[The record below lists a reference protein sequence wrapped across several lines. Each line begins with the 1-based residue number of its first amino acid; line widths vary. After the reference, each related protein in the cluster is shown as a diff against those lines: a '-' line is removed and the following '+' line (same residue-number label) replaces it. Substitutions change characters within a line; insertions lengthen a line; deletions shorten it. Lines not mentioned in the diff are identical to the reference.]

1 MSQSERARRGVD
13 EDRGGSQRP
22 RGWFRSHP
30 VWTTL
35 ILLAVVL
42 VVIPLVIVGVTY
54 NRTEIP
60 RPGSV
65 ATNQISEIY
74 QSDGTTMVGRIVPPE
89 GNRTLVE
96 IDAIPVHVRNAVIA
110 AEDRSFYTNE
120 GFDPTGIGRAVV
132 GQVTGKS
139 GAGGGSTITQQYV
152 KNTMVGDA
160 RTYERKAKE
169 IIIAAKMTNEW
180 SKDQIL
186 EAYLNTI
193 YFGRGAY
200 GIAAA
205 STAYFNKPVE
215 NLTVEEG
222 AMLAGVIQSPS
233 ALDPLNNAS
242 ASESRWN
249 YVMDGMRDMGAID
262 AQQRGMAT
270 FPQVVEDPQAVEQNV
285 GDPTNGPI
293 RRQVLA
299 ELAQAGID
307 EQMLNT
313 RGLKITT
320 TIDPTT
326 QAAVVNAAR
335 TNMQGENPEN
345 RTAVVSIN
353 PRTGGV
359 IGYYGGEEAEG
370 WDYANAPLQTGS
382 TFKVFGVAAAL
393 DQGIGLGTQISS
405 APVTTGD
412 VTVTNV
418 DGQSCGSCSI
428 SQALKMSLNTSFI
441 RLQRL
446 LDNGAN
452 DVRDMAHRV
461 GIPKEIPGLP
471 WETLSEQGEDP
482 YDGLI
487 LGQYPIRVRDMATGL
502 ATFAAEGV
510 HRPTHFIQ
518 KVETADGEVLLD
530 STSVEGEEVVSADVA
545 NNLTS
550 AMEPIAAYSNGHSLA
565 GGRPSAAKSGT
576 TQLGDTGY
584 NKDAWFVGYT
594 PSNATAVW
602 VGTDENKPLFNS
614 YGGVMYGASVPADIW
629 KSAMDGA
636 LANAP
641 WEDFPEPGYIG
652 GQAGTSQW
660 ESSGTGSGT
669 GDETVATEQFV
680 PQTSAA
686 PAPVAPAPAPQA
698 PGPLTL
704 NVPGLPEIV
713 IPGAGAPAPV
723 PAPVPAPA
731 PEPAV
736 PGGGGEAGG
745 GGTAGDDGA

>member
-1 MSQSERARRGVD
+1 
-13 EDRGGSQRP
+13 
-22 RGWFRSHP
+22 
-30 VWTTL
+30 
-35 ILLAVVL
+35 
-42 VVIPLVIVGVTY
+42 
-54 NRTEIP
+54 
-60 RPGSV
+60 
-65 ATNQISEIY
+65 
-74 QSDGTTMVGRIVPPE
+74 
-89 GNRTLVE
+89 
-96 IDAIPVHVRNAVIA
+96 
-110 AEDRSFYTNE
+110 
-120 GFDPTGIGRAVV
+120 
-132 GQVTGKS
+132 
-139 GAGGGSTITQQYV
+139 
-152 KNTMVGDA
+152 
-160 RTYERKAKE
+160 
-169 IIIAAKMTNEW
+169 
-180 SKDQIL
+180 
-186 EAYLNTI
+186 
-193 YFGRGAY
+193 
-200 GIAAA
+200 
-205 STAYFNKPVE
+205 
-215 NLTVEEG
+215 
-222 AMLAGVIQSPS
+222 
-233 ALDPLNNAS
+233 
-242 ASESRWN
+242 
-249 YVMDGMRDMGAID
+249 
-262 AQQRGMAT
+262 
-270 FPQVVEDPQAVEQNV
+270 
-285 GDPTNGPI
+285 
-293 RRQVLA
+293 
-299 ELAQAGID
+299 
-307 EQMLNT
+307 
-313 RGLKITT
+313 
-320 TIDPTT
+320 
-326 QAAVVNAAR
+326 
-335 TNMQGENPEN
+335 
-345 RTAVVSIN
+345 
-353 PRTGGV
+353 
-359 IGYYGGEEAEG
+359 
-370 WDYANAPLQTGS
+370 
-382 TFKVFGVAAAL
+382 
-393 DQGIGLGTQISS
+393 
-405 APVTTGD
+405 
-412 VTVTNV
+412 
-418 DGQSCGSCSI
+418 
-428 SQALKMSLNTSFI
+428 MSLNTSFI
-441 RLQRL
+441 RLHRL

-565 GGRPSAAKSGT
+565 GGRPSASKSGT

-636 LANAP
+636 LANTP

-652 GQAGTSQW
+652 GQAGASQW

-669 GDETVATEQFV
+669 GGGTVATEQFV

-723 PAPVPAPA
+723 PVPAPA
-731 PEPAV
+731 PEPVPV
-736 PGGGGEAGG
+736 PGGGEDGG
-745 GGTAGDDGA
+745 GGAAGGDGA